1 MKTLKSTDLPGLPQ
15 QVRSLIAD
23 GVYSLYELTFESAR
37 YVLLTAK
44 GAEFYFISEKGDL
57 VNGPPDIQSVKDLTL
72 GSPVMI
78 AADSASPRLNV
89 G

>member
-15 QVRSLIAD
+15 QVRALIAE
-23 GVYSLYELTFESAR
+23 GVYSLYELTTETPR

-44 GAEFYFISEKGDL
+44 GAEFYFLSATGQL
-57 VNGPPDIQSVKDLTL
+57 VNGPPNVQSPKDLTL
-72 GSPVMI
+72 GSPVMV
-78 AADSASPRLNV
+78 AAEGDSPRLNV